1 MYKKISASFY
11 HLFFLKKQIISY
23 LEIVKKIQRFILVIL
38 VILLLGSIYPS
49 FALEI
54 SRSDILL
61 NIATQCINPKTQNYC
76 NQCVSPR
83 IDSSCGNPQDCKN
96 TTEIWSE
103 NEQFV
108 SIRDIKMCGCSKDFI
123 HGLTMPRSEV
133 TGIEDIRR
141 QEEIWQ
147 FAWETSKKIIEPDLI
162 ALVVNPKSHRSQNQL
177 HVHLVRI
184 DPKVKNKFNAYIFT
198 YVKNLDHVWETA
210 GKLAAK
216 NSLIDYGILVTR
228 ATSNQFTV
236 LITPN
241 SPESEFTIWKCN

>member
-23 LEIVKKIQRFILVIL
+23 LEIVKKIQRSIL

-96 TTEIWSE
+96 TTEVWSE

-228 ATSNQFTV
+228 ATSNRFTV

>member
-1 MYKKISASFY
+1 MGLKREWLFGEFNTNLMIKKFQ
-11 HLFFLKKQIISY
+11 KII
-23 LEIVKKIQRFILVIL
+23 L
-38 VILLLGSIYPS
+38 ILLLGSIYPG

-54 SRSDILL
+54 SRSNILL

-96 TTEIWSE
+96 TTEVWSE

-123 HGLTMPRSEV
+123 HGLAMPRSEV
-133 TGIEDIRR
+133 TGVEDIRR

>member
-1 MYKKISASFY
+1 MYKKLLTSFY

-23 LEIVKKIQRFILVIL
+23 LEIVKKIQRFIL

-96 TTEIWSE
+96 TTEVWSE

>member
-23 LEIVKKIQRFILVIL
+23 PEIVKKIQRSIL

-96 TTEIWSE
+96 TTEVWSE

>member
-23 LEIVKKIQRFILVIL
+23 LEIVKKIQRSIL

-54 SRSDILL
+54 SRNDILL
-61 NIATQCINPKTQNYC
+61 NIATQCINPKTQHYC

>member
-23 LEIVKKIQRFILVIL
+23 LEIVKKIQRSIL

-147 FAWETSKKIIEPDLI
+147 FAWETSKKIIEPGLI

>member
-23 LEIVKKIQRFILVIL
+23 LEIVKKIQRSIL

-210 GKLAAK
+210 EKLAAK

>member
-23 LEIVKKIQRFILVIL
+23 LEIVKKIQRFIL

-83 IDSSCGNPQDCKN
+83 VDSSCGNPQDCKN
-96 TTEIWSE
+96 TTEVWSE

-210 GKLAAK
+210 EKLAAK

>member
-23 LEIVKKIQRFILVIL
+23 LEIVKKIQRFIL

-96 TTEIWSE
+96 TTEVWSE

-123 HGLTMPRSEV
+123 HGLAMPRSEV
-133 TGIEDIRR
+133 TGVEDIRR

-228 ATSNQFTV
+228 VTSNQFTV

>member
-11 HLFFLKKQIISY
+11 HLFFSKKQIISY
-23 LEIVKKIQRFILVIL
+23 LEIVKKIQRSIL

-210 GKLAAK
+210 EKLAAK

>member
-23 LEIVKKIQRFILVIL
+23 LEIVKKIQRSIL

-96 TTEIWSE
+96 TTEVWSE

>member
-23 LEIVKKIQRFILVIL
+23 LEIVKKIQRSIL

-210 GKLAAK
+210 EKLAAK

-228 ATSNQFTV
+228 ATSNRFTV

>member
-23 LEIVKKIQRFILVIL
+23 LEIVKKIQRSIL

-228 ATSNQFTV
+228 ATSNRFTV

>member
-23 LEIVKKIQRFILVIL
+23 LEIVKKIQRFIL

-96 TTEIWSE
+96 TTEVWSE

>member
-23 LEIVKKIQRFILVIL
+23 LEIVKKIQRSIL

-198 YVKNLDHVWETA
+198 YVKNLNHVWETA

>member
-23 LEIVKKIQRFILVIL
+23 LEIVKKIQRSIL

-96 TTEIWSE
+96 TTEVWSE

-210 GKLAAK
+210 EKLAAK

-228 ATSNQFTV
+228 ATSNRFTV

>member
-23 LEIVKKIQRFILVIL
+23 LEIVKKIQRSIL

-96 TTEIWSE
+96 TTEVWSE

-210 GKLAAK
+210 EKLAAK

>member
-23 LEIVKKIQRFILVIL
+23 LEIVKKIQRSIL
-38 VILLLGSIYPS
+38 VILLLGSIYRS

-61 NIATQCINPKTQNYC
+61 NIATQCVNPKTQNYC

>member
-23 LEIVKKIQRFILVIL
+23 LEIVKKIQRSIL

-96 TTEIWSE
+96 TTEVWSE

-198 YVKNLDHVWETA
+198 YVKNLDHIWETA
-210 GKLAAK
+210 EKLAAK

>member
-1 MYKKISASFY
+1 MYKKISAYFY

-23 LEIVKKIQRFILVIL
+23 LEIVKKIQRSIL

>member
-1 MYKKISASFY
+1 MYKKIPASFY

-23 LEIVKKIQRFILVIL
+23 LEIVKKIQRSIL

>member
-1 MYKKISASFY
+1 VHLSLIYFTLREVDSLLTFKIIKKFQ
-11 HLFFLKKQIISY
+11 KII
-23 LEIVKKIQRFILVIL
+23 L
-38 VILLLGSIYPS
+38 ILLLGSIYPG

-96 TTEIWSE
+96 TTEVWSE

-123 HGLTMPRSEV
+123 HGLAIPRSEV

>member
-23 LEIVKKIQRFILVIL
+23 LEIVKKIQRSIL

-96 TTEIWSE
+96 TTEVWSE

-133 TGIEDIRR
+133 AGIEDIRR

>member
-23 LEIVKKIQRFILVIL
+23 LEIVKKIQRSIL

-96 TTEIWSE
+96 TTEVWSE

-241 SPESEFTIWKCN
+241 SPANLCLMSPLMI

>member
-23 LEIVKKIQRFILVIL
+23 LEIVKKIQRSIL

-147 FAWETSKKIIEPDLI
+147 FAWETSKKIIEPNLI
-162 ALVVNPKSHRSQNQL
+162 ALAVNPKTHRSQNQL

>member
-23 LEIVKKIQRFILVIL
+23 LEIVKKIQRSIL

-147 FAWETSKKIIEPDLI
+147 FAWETSKKIIEPNLI
-162 ALVVNPKSHRSQNQL
+162 ALAVNPKTHRSQNQL

-210 GKLAAK
+210 EKLAAK

-228 ATSNQFTV
+228 ATSNRFTV

>member
-23 LEIVKKIQRFILVIL
+23 LEIVKKIQRSIL

-147 FAWETSKKIIEPDLI
+147 FAWETSKKIIEPNLI

>member
-23 LEIVKKIQRFILVIL
+23 LEIVKKIQRSIL